1 MKRIVICIATLLATG
16 VMAQEQEVQ
25 SGTPAM
31 LEAANGKKARV
42 FLQRI
47 EEGKVTFQPYKS
59 TRDYTVPADKISS
72 LTFFPEYDAA
82 AVEKQFNAGDYAG
95 VVSILAPL
103 LEPYWEYM
111 VLDNNLRD
119 AFVMLMDAHLKQGD
133 YSLVRKAADILME
146 TGDSQLIQHSKVN
159 VALSAIAENDLPT
172 AEKIQGELSSESAG
186 LYLKASIERAQ
197 QRPKDA
203 IKTIAT
209 IIVEHANDVEWL
221 GPSEL
226 LCAYLYMDMMQM
238 QGTNSAITTNSALHT
253 ARQVKNIYNGSHVSA
268 DAEKL
273 WVSLGGAE
281 REATIAAE
289 KTEREKEKAEEEARR
304 EAEEKAKQ
312 EADDAVEDKAASTNA
327 MEAVQGNDV
336 SSTNSTNTTEMESE

>member
-1 MKRIVICIATLLATG
+1 MKRMLICIATLVVTG
-16 VMAQEQEVQ
+16 VMAQEQETQ

-47 EEGKVTFQPYKS
+47 EDGKVTFQPYKS
-59 TRDYTVPADKISS
+59 IRNYTVPADKINS
-72 LTFFPEYDAA
+72 LTFFPEYDAE
-82 AVEKQFNAGDYAG
+82 AVEKLFNSGDYAG
-95 VVSILAPL
+95 VVSVLAPL

-111 VLDNNLRD
+111 VLDNNLRG
-119 AFVMLMDAHLKQGD
+119 AFVMLMDAYLKQGD
-133 YSLVRKAADILME
+133 FSMVRKAADILMK
-146 TGDSQLIQHSKVN
+146 TDDSKLIQRSKVN
-159 VALSAIAENDLPT
+159 LALSAIAENDLPT
-172 AEKIQGELSSESAG
+172 AEKIQGELSSEPAG

-203 IKTIAT
+203 IKTVST

-238 QGTNSAITTNSALHT
+238 QGTNSVITTNSPLHT
-253 ARQVKNIYNGSHVSA
+253 ARQVRNIYNGSSVSA

-273 WVSLGGAE
+273 WVSLGGAD
-281 REATIAAE
+281 REAAIAVE
-289 KTEREKEKAEEEARR
+289 KTEREKEKAEEKARR
-304 EAEEKAKQ
+304 EAEDKAKQ
-312 EADDAVEDKAASTNA
+312 EAENSVDENTASTNN
-327 MEAVQGNDV
+327 MEVTQGDDV
-336 SSTNSTNTTEMESE
+336 SSTNLTNTTEMESE